1 MSPLLRAIIIIVT
14 EKNLIKE
21 THTHDV
27 HHHQHF
33 DSSSVQNILIALIL
47 NLTFSVIE
55 FIGGAITN
63 SAAITSDAVHSL
75 ADALSTGI
83 AYVFERLSHS
93 KKTANK
99 DFDPVKYSLIG
110 GFIVSG
116 FLIFSSVHLT
126 IEAIERI
133 EEPTEVSYDGM
144 MLFAVLGVIFNL
156 LAALATMK
164 GESFNQKTVNLHML
178 EDTFSWLAVLIGAIV
193 MKLTG
198 VHLIDPILSIAI
210 AIYIL
215 YRAIR
220 NLLPE
225 LKAFKNAHPQR

>member
-1 MSPLLRAIIIIVT
+1 MAEKPLVKDA
-14 EKNLIKE
+14 
-21 THTHDV
+21 HSHDA
-27 HHHQHF
+27 HHHHHF
-33 DSSSVQNILIALIL
+33 GGSSVQNILIALIL
-47 NLTFSVIE
+47 NLSFSVIE
-55 FIGGAITN
+55 FIGGALTN

-83 AYVFERLSHS
+83 AYIFEKLSHS
-93 KKTANK
+93 KNADKG
-99 DFDPVKYSLIG
+99 FDPAKYSLIG

-116 FLIFSSVHLT
+116 FLIFSSVHLI

-133 EEPTEVSYDGM
+133 QEPAEVSYDGM

-178 EDTFSWLAVLIGAIV
+178 EDTFSWLAVLVGAII

>member
-1 MSPLLRAIIIIVT
+1 MDTAHS
-14 EKNLIKE
+14 
-21 THTHDV
+21 
-27 HHHQHF
+27 HHHFKHTS
-33 DSSSVQNILIALIL
+33 DQNILIALIL
-47 NLTFSVIE
+47 NLAFSVVE
-55 FIGGAITN
+55 FIGGALTN

-93 KKTANK
+93 KKIQKAQAAN
-99 DFDPVKYSLIG
+99 YSLIG
-110 GFIVSG
+110 GLIVSG
-116 FLIFSSVHLT
+116 FLIVSSVHLI

-133 EEPTEVSYDGM
+133 NDPIEVSYDGM

-198 VHLIDPILSIAI
+198 VHLIDPILSIGI

-220 NLLPE
+220 NLIA
-225 LKAFKNAHPQR
+225 AFRHKKTAA

>member
-1 MSPLLRAIIIIVT
+1 MAEKPLVKDA
-14 EKNLIKE
+14 
-21 THTHDV
+21 HSHDA
-27 HHHQHF
+27 HHHYHF
-33 DSSSVQNILIALIL
+33 GGSSVQNILIALIL
-47 NLTFSVIE
+47 NLSFSVIE
-55 FIGGAITN
+55 FIGGALTN

-83 AYVFERLSHS
+83 AYIFEKLSHS
-93 KKTANK
+93 KKADK
-99 DFDPVKYSLIG
+99 GFDPAKYSLIG

-116 FLIFSSVHLT
+116 FLIFSSVHLI

-133 EEPTEVSYDGM
+133 QEPAEVSYDGM

-178 EDTFSWLAVLIGAIV
+178 EDTFSWLAVLVGAII

-225 LKAFKNAHPQR
+225 LKTFKNAHSQR

>member
-1 MSPLLRAIIIIVT
+1 MAEQT
-14 EKNLIKE
+14 
-21 THTHDV
+21 
-27 HHHQHF
+27 HQHLHIGHRAS
-33 DSSSVQNILIALIL
+33 DQNILAALIL
-47 NLTFSVIE
+47 NLAFSILE
-55 FIGGAITN
+55 FIGGALTN

-83 AYVFERLSHS
+83 AYIFEKLSHS
-93 KKTANK
+93 KKKFKN
-99 DFDPVKYSLIG
+99 PEKYSIIG
-110 GFIVSG
+110 GLIVSG
-116 FLIFSSVHLT
+116 FLIFSSIHLI
-126 IEAIERI
+126 IEAIEHI
-133 EEPTEVSYDGM
+133 QDPAEVSYDGM

-178 EDTFSWLAVLIGAIV
+178 EDTFSWLAVLIGAIA

-215 YRAIR
+215 YRAVK
-220 NLLPE
+220 NLISV
-225 LKAFKNAHPQR
+225 FTKNNP

>member
-1 MSPLLRAIIIIVT
+1 MHS
-14 EKNLIKE
+14 
-21 THTHDV
+21 
-27 HHHQHF
+27 HH
-33 DSSSVQNILIALIL
+33 SSDQNILIALIL
-47 NLTFSVIE
+47 NLIFSISE
-55 FIGGAITN
+55 FIGGALTN

-93 KKTANK
+93 KKFAQK
-99 DFDPVKYSLIG
+99 DKESKIDPAKYSLIG
-110 GFIVSG
+110 GLIVSG
-116 FLIFSSVHLT
+116 FLIFSSAHLI

-133 EEPTEVSYDGM
+133 KEPAEVSYDGM

-156 LAALATMK
+156 LAALVTMK
-164 GESFNQKTVNLHML
+164 GESFNQKAVNLHML

-210 AIYIL
+210 ALYIL
-215 YRAIR
+215 YRAIK

-225 LKAFKNAHPQR
+225 LKLHH

>member
-1 MSPLLRAIIIIVT
+1 MDTA
-14 EKNLIKE
+14 
-21 THTHDV
+21 HTH
-27 HHHQHF
+27 HHLSRTSDH
-33 DSSSVQNILIALIL
+33 NILVALIL
-47 NLTFSVIE
+47 NLAFSVIE
-55 FIGGAITN
+55 FIGGALTN
-63 SAAITSDAVHSL
+63 SAAITSDAMHSL

-93 KKTANK
+93 KKIQKTQAAN
-99 DFDPVKYSLIG
+99 YSLIG
-110 GFIVSG
+110 GLIVSA
-116 FLIFSSVHLT
+116 FLIASSVHLI

-133 EEPTEVSYDGM
+133 EDPTEVSYDGM

-198 VHLIDPILSIAI
+198 VHLIDPILSIGI

-220 NLLPE
+220 NLIAVFRD
-225 LKAFKNAHPQR
+225 KKTAA